1 MADEQAQNDTPGRQ
15 SGGGADQGGS
25 SSAESKPQI
34 GDSRPAPKI
43 GDSRPAPQG
52 NGGSGDQGNQNRQ
65 NGGDGAQNQGG
76 DGQPKKRRRRRGGR
90 GRGRGGQGGGGQNQN
105 GQNQNNRGGQQRQG
119 GRPTPVEAIT
129 SGDAVELD
137 EKTLKRRRGRTRKGK
152 AVGRY
157 LMCVHVGPKAT
168 QIATLEGRKLVEH
181 QVSRPADDISQIHGN
196 IYLGRVQNVLP
207 GMEAAFVDIATPKNA
222 VLYAGDVQY
231 DADDLDSGGK
241 GGKRGGKQ
249 PRIED
254 VLKAKQ
260 SILTQVTKNPIAHK
274 GARLTQEVSLPG
286 RFVVLVPNSSTYGI
300 SKRLPDGERKR
311 LRNIL
316 DKAKPKQHGVIVR
329 TAAENVTAEEIK
341 ADVARLLAQWDDIEK
356 LSKST
361 KAPALLYREP
371 EAAVRI
377 IREEFTK
384 DFRGVIIDDK
394 ELYEEVKGYV
404 EAITPALADRIEYY
418 DEDIE
423 GLPLFERQ
431 HIDEQLRKALD
442 RKVWLPGGGSLI
454 IEGTEALTVID
465 VNTGKNVGKSSLEE
479 TVFRNNLEAA
489 EEVANQLRLRDIGG
503 IIVIDFVDMEVAK
516 NRDEVIKTF
525 RQALARDKTRT
536 QVFDISELGLVEM
549 TRKRIGEGLLES
561 VTTACDFCDGRGHV
575 MIDGILD

>member
-1 MADEQAQNDTPGRQ
+1 MADEQAQNDTPNRQ
-15 SGGGADQGGS
+15 SGGEAGQGGT

-43 GDSRPAPQG
+43 GDSRPTPQG
-52 NGGSGDQGNQNRQ
+52 NGDQNNPNRQ
-65 NGGDGAQNQGG
+65 NTGDGAENQGG
-76 DGQPKKRRRRRGGR
+76 GGQPKKRRRRRGGR
-90 GRGRGGQGGGGQNQN
+90 GRGRGGQGGGGQSQN
-105 GQNQNNRGGQQRQG
+105 LQSQNNGGGQQKQG

-157 LMCVHVGPKAT
+157 LMCVNVGPKAT

-241 GGKRGGKQ
+241 GEKRGAKQ

-311 LRNIL
+311 LRSIL

-329 TAAENVTAEEIK
+329 TAAENVTAEEIQ

-356 LSKST
+356 LSKTT

-394 ELYEEVKGYV
+394 ELYEEIKGYV

-418 DEDIE
+418 DEEAE

-489 EEVANQLRLRDIGG
+489 EEVAKQLRLRDIGG

-561 VTTACDFCDGRGHV
+561 VTTACDSCDGRGHA
-575 MIDGILD
+575 MIDGILN